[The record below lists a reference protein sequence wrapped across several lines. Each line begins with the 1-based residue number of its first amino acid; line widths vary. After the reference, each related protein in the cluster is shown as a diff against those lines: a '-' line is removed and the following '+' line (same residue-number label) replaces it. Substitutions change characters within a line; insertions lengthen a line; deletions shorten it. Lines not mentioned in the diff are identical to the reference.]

1 MDLGQSFIRLL
12 QRDLTLAFRNRN
24 EALNPLLFFVLVV
37 LMFPLGVGPSPKL
50 LLAIAPGVIW
60 VAALLSALLSL
71 DSLFRSD
78 YDDGTLEL
86 MVLSSHP
93 LPILVIARVLAHW
106 LMSAVPVLL
115 MAPILAISLGMPT
128 GALGILMLTLLLG
141 TPVLSFIGAI
151 GVALTVG
158 LNKSGMLLALLVLP
172 LYVPVLIFGANA
184 IDTAMTGL
192 SVAGQLYIMA
202 AFLMLAVSL
211 APLAIAASLRM
222 GLSQ

>member
-1 MDLGQSFIRLL
+1 MSLRTAFFRLL

-24 EALNPLLFFVLVV
+24 EAFNPLLFFILVV
-37 LMFPLGVGPSPKL
+37 LLFPLGVGPSPKL
-50 LLAIAPGVIW
+50 LLTIAPGVIW

-78 YDDGTLEL
+78 YEDGSLEI
-86 MVLSSHP
+86 MVLSAHP

-106 LMSAVPVLL
+106 IMSAVPVLL
-115 MAPILAISLGMPT
+115 MAPFLAISLGMPT
-128 GALGILMLTLLLG
+128 DALGILMLTLLLG
-141 TPVLSFIGAI
+141 TPVLSFVGGI

-184 IDTAMTGL
+184 IDTAITGL
-192 SVAGQLYIMA
+192 SVSGQLYIMA
-202 AFLMLAVSL
+202 AFLILSITL
-211 APLAIAASLRM
+211 APLAIAAALRM

>member
-1 MDLGQSFIRLL
+1 MELRQAFFRLL
-12 QRDLTLAFRNRN
+12 KRDLTLAFRNRN

-78 YDDGTLEL
+78 YNDGTLEL
-86 MVLSSHP
+86 MVLSPHP
-93 LPILVIARVLAHW
+93 LPILVISRVLAHW
-106 LMSAVPVLL
+106 LMSAIPVLL
-115 MAPILAISLGMPT
+115 MAPVLGISLGMPFD
-128 GALGILMLTLLLG
+128 ALGILVLTLLLG

-211 APLAIAASLRM
+211 APLAIAAALRM

>member
-1 MDLGQSFIRLL
+1 MSLLTSFIDLL
-12 QRDLTLAFRNRN
+12 KRDLIIAFRNRQ

-37 LMFPLGVGPSPKL
+37 LLFPLGVGPSPKL
-50 LLAIAPGVIW
+50 LLTIAPGIIW

-78 YDDGTLEL
+78 YDDGSLEL
-86 MVLSSHP
+86 MVLSP
-93 LPILVIARVLAHW
+93 LPLPALVVAKVFAHW
-106 LMSAVPVLL
+106 LMSAIPVLL
-115 MAPILAISLGMPT
+115 MAPFLAISLGMP
-128 GALGILMLTLLLG
+128 GDVIGLLLLTLLLG

-158 LNKSGMLLALLVLP
+158 LKKSGMLLALLVLP

-184 IDTAMTGL
+184 LDVAMTGL
-192 SVAGQLYIMA
+192 PVSGQIYIMA
-202 AFLMLAVSL
+202 ALLVLSMTL
-211 APLAIAASLRM
+211 APLAIAAALRM

>member
-1 MDLGQSFIRLL
+1 MSLLSSFMDLLK
-12 QRDLTLAFRNRN
+12 RDLIIAFRNRQ

-37 LMFPLGVGPSPKL
+37 LLFPLGVGPSPKL
-50 LLAIAPGVIW
+50 LLTIAPGIIW

-78 YDDGTLEL
+78 YDDGSLEL
-86 MVLSSHP
+86 MVLSP
-93 LPILVIARVLAHW
+93 LPLPALVIAKVFAHW
-106 LMSAVPVLL
+106 LMSAIPVLL
-115 MAPILAISLGMPT
+115 MAPFLAISLGMP
-128 GALGILMLTLLLG
+128 GDVIGLLLLTLLLG

-158 LNKSGMLLALLVLP
+158 LKKSGMLLALLVLP

-184 IDTAMTGL
+184 LDVAMTGL
-192 SVAGQLYIMA
+192 PVSGQIYIMA
-202 AFLMLAVSL
+202 ALLVLSITL
-211 APLAIAASLRM
+211 APLAIAAALRM

>member
-1 MDLGQSFIRLL
+1 MDLRQAFMHLL
-12 QRDLTLAFRNRN
+12 KRDLLLAFRNRN

-60 VAALLSALLSL
+60 VAALLAALLSL

-78 YDDGTLEL
+78 YNDGTLEL
-86 MVLSSHP
+86 MVLSPHP
-93 LPILVIARVLAHW
+93 LPVLVISRVMAHW

-115 MAPILAISLGMPT
+115 MAPILGISLGMPT
-128 GALGILMLTLLLG
+128 DVLGILMLTLLLG

-184 IDTAMTGL
+184 IDTAMSGL

-211 APLAIAASLRM
+211 APIAIAAALRM